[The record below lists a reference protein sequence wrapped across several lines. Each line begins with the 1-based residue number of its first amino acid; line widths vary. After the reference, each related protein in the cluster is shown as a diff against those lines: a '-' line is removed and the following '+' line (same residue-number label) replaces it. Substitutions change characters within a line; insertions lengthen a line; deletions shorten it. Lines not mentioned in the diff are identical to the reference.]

1 MATSFSDR
9 GAKLSHASAVAADD
23 HPLVGLGHPPVSTD
37 PTRLWQLISPT
48 LPVGAYHYSQG
59 LEQAVSSGWVPDE
72 ASAHAW
78 IAGLLE
84 ATVAKVDLPILIR
97 AHAAWRER
105 DATAVQRWDDLA
117 RACRETAE
125 LREEDANMGAA
136 LMRLARTLN
145 AQVPDQPLGFAAAF
159 AVLASDWDIA
169 PGDMARGYAWSWCEN
184 QVAAAL
190 KLVPLGHSAGQ
201 RTLRRL
207 GEAVDRA
214 VGAAFAC
221 GDEEIGGLA
230 PGHALACAWHE
241 TKEVRLFRS

>member
-1 MATSFSDR
+1 MATSF
-9 GAKLSHASAVAADD
+9 
-23 HPLVGLGHPPVSTD
+23 STD
-37 PTRLWQLISPT
+37 PTRLWQVISPT

-72 ASAHAW
+72 AAAHAW
-78 IAGLLE
+78 IAGLLA
-84 ATVAKVDLPILIR
+84 ATVARVDLPLLIR
-97 AHAAWRER
+97 AHAAWCDR

-117 RACRETAE
+117 RACRETAQ

-136 LMRLARTLN
+136 LMRLARTLD
-145 AQVPDQPLGFAAAF
+145 AQVPDQPLGFATAF

-169 PGDMARGYAWSWCEN
+169 PADMARGYAWSWCEN
-184 QVAAAL
+184 QVAAAV

-207 GEAVDRA
+207 GDAVERA
-214 VGAAFAC
+214 VSAAFAC
-221 GDEEIGGLA
+221 GDEEIGCLA